1 MLSLKLSVNNQGS
14 SFQFMVFHKLISKV
28 NISDIIPNTGKLP
41 FLHISDFNIQDTA
54 VALKKTPNLSENA
67 YMDACDRD
75 LNMLIFNSNEEFLFL
90 SYFLFPTFS
99 FWLVLVLSLH
109 LIIITTGSL
118 WKLEALSA
126 LFLKSCSILP

>member
-14 SFQFMVFHKLISKV
+14 SFQFTVFHNFISKV

-67 YMDACDRD
+67 YVDACDRD
-75 LNMLIFNSNEEFLFL
+75 LNIMLIFNSNE
-90 SYFLFPTFS
+90 
-99 FWLVLVLSLH
+99 
-109 LIIITTGSL
+109 
-118 WKLEALSA
+118 
-126 LFLKSCSILP
+126 

>member
-67 YMDACDRD
+67 YVDACDRD
-75 LNMLIFNSNEEFLFL
+75 LNIMLIFNSNE
-90 SYFLFPTFS
+90 
-99 FWLVLVLSLH
+99 
-109 LIIITTGSL
+109 
-118 WKLEALSA
+118 
-126 LFLKSCSILP
+126 